1 MNRAIVLV
9 VAALMMG
16 ISQMKAQTMIG
27 KNNITLKSDLMTP
40 EALWAMGRVSNPAAS
55 PDGKRIVYQVGYYSV
70 KQNKG
75 HQVLYIIDA
84 NGKNQKL
91 LTTSDKSETD
101 ASWMENG
108 KRIAFLTGGQLW
120 SMNPDGTDRRQ
131 LTKSAT
137 EIEGY

>member
-91 LTTSDKSETD
+91 LTTSDKS
-101 ASWMENG
+101 
-108 KRIAFLTGGQLW
+108 
-120 SMNPDGTDRRQ
+120 
-131 LTKSAT
+131 
-137 EIEGY
+137 